1 MGINEAKEKGAMAL
15 FGEKYGNEVR
25 VVSMGDYSIELCGG
39 THLNN
44 TSQVG
49 LFKIL
54 SEGGVAAGVRR
65 IEAITGR
72 SVYEYLNN
80 RDELIKE
87 TCNALKTKEDNLVH
101 RVNALVEE
109 NKSLTKELH
118 DVKAKMSLQSADK
131 LMDSKVEV
139 NGVNLVTAK
148 FEDMDMNSLKEM
160 ADNLRDKLQSGV
172 VAISNVSDSKVNFV
186 VTATKDVI
194 DRGIHSGNIVK
205 EIAKIAG
212 GKGGGRPNMAQAGAT
227 DATKIDEALSYACEV
242 IKSQIK

>member
-80 RDELIKE
+80 RDELIEE
-87 TCNALKTKEDNLVH
+87 TCSML
-101 RVNALVEE
+101 
-109 NKSLTKELH
+109 
-118 DVKAKMSLQSADK
+118 
-131 LMDSKVEV
+131 
-139 NGVNLVTAK
+139 
-148 FEDMDMNSLKEM
+148 
-160 ADNLRDKLQSGV
+160 
-172 VAISNVSDSKVNFV
+172 
-186 VTATKDVI
+186 
-194 DRGIHSGNIVK
+194 
-205 EIAKIAG
+205 
-212 GKGGGRPNMAQAGAT
+212 
-227 DATKIDEALSYACEV
+227 
-242 IKSQIK
+242 